1 LAKALAD
8 SLTEN
13 RELRTV
19 NRYNQEEM
27 PAPKPPSSKGWF
39 WIPFRI
45 LLVSFLLSL
54 LSFAVCLL
62 LGILGLAIGAR
73 LRGVHPDMALA
84 YRHFAFPA
92 AAVIGGIALI
102 VVTTMEFRH
111 YRNGADVPPES
122 WR

>member
-1 LAKALAD
+1 M
-8 SLTEN
+8 
-13 RELRTV
+13 

-27 PAPKPPSSKGWF
+27 PSTKPPSTKGWF
-39 WIPFRI
+39 WIPLRI

-62 LGILGLAIGAR
+62 LGILGLAISAR

-111 YRNGADVPPES
+111 YRNRAGVSPEP

>member
-1 LAKALAD
+1 M
-8 SLTEN
+8 
-13 RELRTV
+13 

-27 PAPKPPSSKGWF
+27 PSTKPPSTKGWF
-39 WIPFRI
+39 WIPLRI

-62 LGILGLAIGAR
+62 LGILGLAISAR
-73 LRGVHPDMALA
+73 FHGVHPDMALA

-92 AAVIGGIALI
+92 AAVIAGVALI
-102 VVTTMEFRH
+102 VVTTLEFRH
-111 YRNGADVPPES
+111 YRNRADVPPEP